1 MDSEAYPITD
11 ITEEPET
18 SIASSG
24 NSNAEDLPSPTV
36 EGQVM
41 PPTKDEVPAETGG
54 DNISAPADGASNSSS
69 SGSNGHLNHSFSAS
83 EEELNKNANACP
95 VNDKR
100 SISKSNSS
108 ISGDSNNSGSN
119 NHDPAETFQDYESSP
134 VPIPKDVEASTPMT
148 YIEPKVIVV
157 DNGNGSAAD
166 SDDTME
172 HLFHSN
178 NNMALDT
185 TPVLAPTNNNNNGS
199 SNNKAIQDN
208 NAEEH
213 SKPSETSSQQDD
225 DVTDDVTY
233 DEGYGTGKFL
243 PEGETPLLPPAGKSP
258 GLQHNKGKQKLKA
271 KRGSKSKSDNH

>member
-1 MDSEAYPITD
+1 M
-11 ITEEPET
+11 

-24 NSNAEDLPSPTV
+24 SSKTEDLPSPTAGD
-36 EGQVM
+36 GQVT
-41 PPTKDEVPAETGG
+41 PPIRDEVPAETG
-54 DNISAPADGASNSSS
+54 DNIFAPADGTSNSSS
-69 SGSNGHLNHSFSAS
+69 SGSDGHLNQSFSAS
-83 EEELNKNANACP
+83 DEELNKNANACP
-95 VNDKR
+95 VSDKTG
-100 SISKSNSS
+100 IFKSNSS

-119 NHDPAETFQDYESSP
+119 NCDSADTFQDYESSP
-134 VPIPKDVEASTPMT
+134 VSIPKDVKASTPMS

-172 HLFHSN
+172 DLFHSN

-185 TPVLAPTNNNNNGS
+185 TPVLAPTNNNSNGS
-199 SNNKAIQDN
+199 SNNKTPQGN

-213 SKPSETSSQQDD
+213 SKPSETSSQQND
-225 DVTDDVTY
+225 DVTDDVTH
-233 DEGYGTGKFL
+233 DEGYGTGQFL
-243 PEGETPLLPPAGKSP
+243 REGETLLLPPAGKSP